1 MRRSPT
7 NSFFDNSNISRLFG
21 ETASAE
27 PAPVSEQTDASK
39 PTADLEI
46 LARSARAGE
55 RTQLR
60 LWLRMLSITKM
71 ISQEIRRRLRTEFDA
86 TLPQFDLL
94 AQLYREPDGLRLG
107 ELSRRTMVTN
117 GNITGL
123 ADRLEADGLIR
134 REALDGD
141 RRVTVAK
148 LTPRGRQTFAEMARA
163 HEGWLGELMADVD
176 DDTLAEALRRL
187 AAVKA
192 SASKRLAG
200 GED

>member
-1 MRRSPT
+1 
-7 NSFFDNSNISRLFG
+7 
-21 ETASAE
+21 
-27 PAPVSEQTDASK
+27 VSEQTDTSEPA
-39 PTADLEI
+39 ADLEI
-46 LARSARAGE
+46 LAHGGRRGQK
-55 RTQLR
+55 TQLR
-60 LWLRMLSITKM
+60 LWLSMLSITKM
-71 ISQEIRRRLRTEFDA
+71 ISQEIRRRLRSKFDA

-148 LTPRGRQTFAEMARA
+148 LTRQGRETFSEMARA
-163 HEGWLGELMADVD
+163 HEDWLRELMADVD

-192 SASKRLAG
+192 SASRRLAG

>member
-1 MRRSPT
+1 
-7 NSFFDNSNISRLFG
+7 
-21 ETASAE
+21 
-27 PAPVSEQTDASK
+27 VSERTNTSE

-46 LARSARAGE
+46 LARNARGGGKI
-55 RTQLR
+55 QLR

-71 ISQEIRRRLRTEFDA
+71 ISQEMRRRLKAQFDR

-134 REALDGD
+134 REALEGD
-141 RRVTVAK
+141 RRVTVAM
-148 LTPRGRQTFAEMARA
+148 LTRQGRETFSEMARA
-163 HEGWLGELMADVD
+163 HEKWLRELMADVD
-176 DDTLAEALRRL
+176 DETLAEALTQL
-187 AAVKA
+187 ATVKA
-192 SASKRLAG
+192 SASRRLAE